1 MTHNAGSKALASF
14 LQTIGTMG
22 KPVMSNKSMKAPK
35 IPTSKILEVIFWVVL
50 LESSYLHG

>member
-1 MTHNAGSKALASF
+1 MKMTHNAGSKALASF

-35 IPTSKILEVIFWVVL
+35 IPTSKILEVIF
-50 LESSYLHG
+50 